1 MLEVSNLDYHKE
13 FKVMTTVPY
22 LYKIVDLFKDF
33 EPAQNLNP
41 ADWLGVDFININR
54 YSCDVSNVVFETFS
68 LRWPKHDFRDYLSHK
83 FDENI
88 CSTEQHIQHIED
100 VLGIS
105 QDSFSIYE
113 EYFYFDLN
121 GDFKVLREYAF
132 QNAYDE
138 NADSIN
144 ILIYENMNIN
154 EVLPEIESFYKE
166 TVTDYMNLPEELN
179 KKISELSE
187 DEIQLLRMYII

>member
-1 MLEVSNLDYHKE
+1 MLEISNLDYHKE

-22 LYKIVDLFKDF
+22 LHKIVDLFKNF

-54 YSCDVSNVVFETFS
+54 YSCDVSNVVFETFT
-68 LRWPKHDFRDYLSHK
+68 LRWPKYDFRYYLSNK
-83 FDENI
+83 FDDII
-88 CSTEQHIQHIED
+88 CSTEQHIRHIED

-138 NADSIN
+138 NADSTN

-166 TVTDYMNLPEELN
+166 TVTDYMHLPEELN
-179 KKISELSE
+179 KKFSELSE